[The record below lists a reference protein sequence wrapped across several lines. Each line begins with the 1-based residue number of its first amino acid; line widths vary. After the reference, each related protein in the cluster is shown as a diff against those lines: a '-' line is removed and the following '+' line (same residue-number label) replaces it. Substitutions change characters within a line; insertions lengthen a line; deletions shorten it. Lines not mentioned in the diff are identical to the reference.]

1 MSADSIDIIFSP
13 LLFDFINPVRIIR
26 TINLS
31 IGLLVYLINKSDNVF
46 KKIYVVT
53 FSDDSSL
60 KSLTRFWLHHD
71 SQVVK

>member
-1 MSADSIDIIFSP
+1 MCCLFSLLVSADSSNIIFSL
-13 LLFDFINPVRIIR
+13 LLFDFINAVTIIG

-31 IGLLVYLINKSDNVF
+31 IGLLVYPINKSDNVF

-60 KSLTRFWLHHD
+60 KSLTKF
-71 SQVVK
+71 